1 MRKTALLIILL
12 SVGLINLP
20 ADSREKGLS
29 QVDQLID
36 SRQYSEAMSSLSKA
50 IRDHAA
56 DPVQQALYIKALGDF
71 HRDICGDMRRAA
83 MNYRRIINSGIPEN
97 HELKQSA
104 HREIARIKELETKHR
119 DINTRLKRLS
129 ARANRKREPAVVEE
143 DISQLKELIENN
155 PGYYLLHE
163 AYYALGMNYQ
173 YLKKPGKA
181 YPLLEKAIEIKPG
194 IVFYL
199 PAKAQ
204 AEKARTSH
212 LRNSVNTI
220 TTALLY
226 LLLFVT
232 IILFYKSRPWQWFRL
247 KHVIPLVVL
256 ILCWWLVF
264 NISHALLGNSFSGGE
279 GRLIITEKGKDT
291 EYLSASPGSPGSE
304 KAKPLFK
311 LGMIGVM
318 ALFLFSLSISRFK
331 GKKVVA
337 ISTIIYGFLIFAAF
351 STLYYMKY
359 CDQKGVFMSEGKGIS
374 YYIGGRMLFNPEDPE
389 PNILTNPLAY
399 PGIEVSKVADPY
411 LREWIR
417 NNCPE
422 IVE

>member
-1 MRKTALLIILL
+1 MRKTVLLTILL
-12 SVGLINLP
+12 SVCMLNLP
-20 ADSREKGLS
+20 ADSRDKVLAE
-29 QVDQLID
+29 VDQLIAN
-36 SRQYSEAMSSLSKA
+36 RQLSEAMSSLSRA

-56 DPVQQALYIKALGDF
+56 DPVHQALYIKALGDF

-104 HREIARIKELETKHR
+104 QREIARIKEIETKQR

-129 ARANRKREPAVVEE
+129 ARANRKREPAAVEQ
-143 DISQLKELIENN
+143 DISQLNELIDNN

-204 AEKARTSH
+204 AEKARAAH
-212 LRNSVNTI
+212 IRNNINNVT
-220 TTALLY
+220 LVFLY
-226 LLLFVT
+226 LLLLA
-232 IILFYKSRPWQWFRL
+232 IMILFYKSRPYRWFRL
-247 KHVIPLVVL
+247 KHITPLIIL

-264 NISHALLGNSFSGGE
+264 TISHGLLGHIFSGGKGRVVVVEE
-279 GRLIITEKGKDT
+279 GRDT
-291 EYLSASPGSPGSE
+291 EYFSASPGSPGSE
-304 KAKPLFK
+304 KAKPLFQ
-311 LGMIGVM
+311 LGLIGVC
-318 ALFLFSLSISRFK
+318 ALFLFSLSMRQFK
-331 GKKVVA
+331 GKKLVV
-337 ISTIIYGFLIFAAF
+337 ISTIIYGFLVFATL

-374 YYIGGRMLFNPEDPE
+374 YYIGGRMLFYPEDPE
-389 PNILTNPLAY
+389 PNVLTNPLAY
-399 PGIEVSKVADPY
+399 PGIEVSKVEDPY

-417 NNCPE
+417 KNCPE
-422 IVE
+422 VIE